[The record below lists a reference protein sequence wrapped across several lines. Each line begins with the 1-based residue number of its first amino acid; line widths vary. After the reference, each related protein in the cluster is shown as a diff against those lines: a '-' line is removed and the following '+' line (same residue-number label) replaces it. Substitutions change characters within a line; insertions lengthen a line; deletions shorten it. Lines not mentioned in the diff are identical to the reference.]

1 MPKLHPEP
9 DDSEYEH
16 GGGVRRV
23 ANMYFKQSP
32 QVISLTFSDFA
43 PPAN

>member
-16 GGGVRRV
+16 GGGVGRV
-23 ANMYFKQSP
+23 AYMYFKQS
-32 QVISLTFSDFA
+32 QGISLTFSDFA